1 MVQNL
6 HPIQQEDL
14 QPLLDFVKK
23 RAGVTT
29 VTFNAEELVS
39 RWTTIPQNHEKS
51 EDQFKKI
58 MLAIRDSFD
67 YRIYTVY
74 CIHFQEI
81 WLEELRSNRALV
93 TCKTVHLS

>member
-1 MVQNL
+1 MIQNL
-6 HPIQQEDL
+6 HPIQKEDL

-29 VTFNAEELVS
+29 VTFNAKELVS
-39 RWTTIPQNHEKS
+39 RWITIIAQKHEKA
-51 EDQFKKI
+51 EDQFKQI

-74 CIHFQEI
+74 CSHF
-81 WLEELRSNRALV
+81 
-93 TCKTVHLS
+93 